1 MKRLII
7 AGGTGFLGGV
17 LVKHFGPSFDE
28 IVLLSRKQKP
38 TEGKVRTVVWDAK
51 NLGKWISELE
61 NAEALINMTGRSVDC
76 RYTPLNKA
84 AILNSRVDATK
95 VLGLAI
101 SQCKQPPATWLN
113 SSTATIYRHSVD
125 SFMDEDQGDIGTGFS
140 VEVAKAWE
148 AAFFNSPTPKT
159 RKVALRTSI
168 VLGKNGGA
176 LHPIKRLTQL
186 GLGGKQGNGTQKFS
200 WIHEVD
206 FAQSIAFILNNPKLD
221 GVVNIVAPTPS
232 TNNELMKL
240 MRKNLG
246 IPFGI
251 PAGKTLLE
259 MGAFLIRTE
268 TELIL
273 KSRNVIPSRLLKAG
287 YTFGFSTLETSLKD
301 LLK

>member
-1 MKRLII
+1 M
-7 AGGTGFLGGV
+7 
-17 LVKHFGPSFDE
+17 
-28 IVLLSRKQKP
+28 
-38 TEGKVRTVVWDAK
+38 
-51 NLGKWISELE
+51 
-61 NAEALINMTGRSVDC
+61 
-76 RYTPLNKA
+76 
-84 AILNSRVDATK
+84 
-95 VLGLAI
+95 
-101 SQCKQPPATWLN
+101 
-113 SSTATIYRHSVD
+113 
-125 SFMDEDQGDIGTGFS
+125 
-140 VEVAKAWE
+140 
-148 AAFFNSPTPKT
+148 
-159 RKVALRTSI
+159 RTSI

-246 IPFGI
+246 
-251 PAGKTLLE
+251 
-259 MGAFLIRTE
+259 
-268 TELIL
+268 
-273 KSRNVIPSRLLKAG
+273 RNVIPSRLLKAG